1 MATPDHEEEPAE
13 RPLDA
18 ERTRLLGVLIMRAAV
33 TSPLGATTGAT
44 RLGLQKCIIGV
55 MSVIIVVTSFIIVV
69 IELIA
74 IVNVIEAV
82 TGSTSELIKFVVFV
96 ASILAF
102 YITTRLVADRLGLP
116 KFIKGLIEG
125 FIVAMFV
132 ILFVIAISSILGNI
146 SVAIVAILS
155 IIGRHSRRGSRR
167 RAMPT

>member
-18 ERTRLLGVLIMRAAV
+18 ERTRLLGGLIMRAAV

-69 IELIA
+69 IEFIA
-74 IVNVIEAV
+74 IVNVVEAV

-116 KFIKGLIEG
+116 KLI
-125 FIVAMFV
+125 
-132 ILFVIAISSILGNI
+132 
-146 SVAIVAILS
+146 
-155 IIGRHSRRGSRR
+155 
-167 RAMPT
+167 